1 MNRFAQKVAIVT
13 GAASGLGAAISRRLA
28 REGAHVAMVDVNA
41 PMLAE
46 TVASIEHDM
55 PHTTLRPYQLD
66 LSTDFELF
74 DSTMERINGDFG
86 QIDVLV
92 NNAGVLVA
100 GNMGQIDLESYDN
113 MMAINVKAP
122 LFLTQAAL
130 PYLSVTRG
138 NIVNTSSA
146 SANSALPLILT
157 AYGMGKAAVSRLT
170 EMAAADGVKN
180 TGVRV
185 NAIAP
190 GVVETGMTR
199 DIYFSENAYNGSML
213 DAVKNISPV
222 GGGHIHADEIAAV
235 VAFLASDDAK
245 HMTGQIIKIDG
256 GRGVYPDEA
265 FMTRVRKPRWLE

>member
-1 MNRFAQKVAIVT
+1 MSISSQAQK
-13 GAASGLGAAISRRLA
+13 RRLA
-28 REGAHVAMVDVNA
+28 REGAQVAMVDVNA

-46 TVASIEHDM
+46 TIASIERDV
-55 PHTTLRPYQLD
+55 PDTKLRPYKLD

-74 DSTMERINGDFG
+74 DSAMERINGDFG

-146 SANSALPLILT
+146 SANSAMPLILT
-157 AYGMGKAAVSRLT
+157 AYGMGKAAVSRMT
-170 EMAAADGVKN
+170 ELAAADGVKN

-199 DIYFSENAYNGSML
+199 DIYFRS
-213 DAVKNISPV
+213 VVFNI
-222 GGGHIHADEIAAV
+222 H
-235 VAFLASDDAK
+235 
-245 HMTGQIIKIDG
+245 
-256 GRGVYPDEA
+256 
-265 FMTRVRKPRWLE
+265 